1 MRQQASII
9 DPYRWVILS
18 LILLTNISSAV
29 IQLSGAPVQLTIAAE
44 MGLNAAQI
52 ATWINLPL
60 LAIALFSIPAG
71 IGIDYFGARKGL
83 TVGLLFMAIFG
94 VARGGAPSFPF
105 LCVVTFLFGVGQ
117 ALMLSGMP
125 KAVVEWFP
133 PSQIGRAIGVYTSGA
148 AIGTITV
155 FLIAP
160 ALFLNNWRGLFL
172 AAGGLA
178 SIACLAWLVLG
189 RSRVHSPGTVSRTR
203 LRHMGGTLLR
213 VASQKD
219 VLILVGI
226 CACTQVGMFS
236 WFAFG
241 FPFLVLVKGATEQT
255 AGAVV
260 SVTMVG
266 FLIGALVV
274 APLSDKIGRRRPF
287 FFFGGTLSGLL
298 LLLIYFLPL
307 GFLVWGAVFLIGGS
321 LGVLQVLLFA
331 IPLELEG
338 VSEEEVGA
346 CEGLIISLGFLAGI
360 LASPILGRVL
370 GDFETT
376 IASNF
381 LLVFG
386 LLGGVMLIG
395 AVLAMLL
402 RETGWKSPNATM
414 NQIGDS

>member
-1 MRQQASII
+1 
-9 DPYRWVILS
+9 
-18 LILLTNISSAV
+18 
-29 IQLSGAPVQLTIAAE
+29 
-44 MGLNAAQI
+44 
-52 ATWINLPL
+52 
-60 LAIALFSIPAG
+60 
-71 IGIDYFGARKGL
+71 
-83 TVGLLFMAIFG
+83 
-94 VARGGAPSFPF
+94 
-105 LCVVTFLFGVGQ
+105 
-117 ALMLSGMP
+117 
-125 KAVVEWFP
+125 
-133 PSQIGRAIGVYTSGA
+133 
-148 AIGTITV
+148 
-155 FLIAP
+155 
-160 ALFLNNWRGLFL
+160 
-172 AAGGLA
+172 
-178 SIACLAWLVLG
+178 
-189 RSRVHSPGTVSRTR
+189 
-203 LRHMGGTLLR
+203 MGGTLLR

>member
-1 MRQQASII
+1 MRQKVSAI
-9 DPYRWVILS
+9 DSYRLVILS

-29 IQLSGAPVQLTIAAE
+29 IQLSGAPVQLTIASE

-60 LAIALFSIPAG
+60 LAIALYSIPEG

-83 TVGLLFMAIFG
+83 AVGLILMAIFG
-94 VARGGAPSFPF
+94 LARGWAPSFAF
-105 LCVVTFLFGVGQ
+105 LCVVTFLFGIGQ

-125 KAVVEWFP
+125 KAVIEWFP
-133 PSQIGRAIGVYTSGA
+133 PSQIGRAIGIYTSGA
-148 AIGTITV
+148 AIGTIAV

-172 AAGGLA
+172 AAGSLA
-178 SIACLAWLVLG
+178 SIACLAWLILG
-189 RSRVHSPGTVSRTR
+189 RSRVYPPATTSKTG
-203 LRHMGGTLLR
+203 LRNMGGTLLR

-287 FFFGGTLSGLL
+287 FFSGGVLSGFL

-307 GFLVWGAVFLIGGS
+307 GFLLWGAVFLIGCS

-338 VSEEEVGA
+338 VSEEEIGA

-370 GDFETT
+370 GDFKTT
-376 IASNF
+376 IASDF
-381 LLVFG
+381 LLVLG
-386 LLGGVMLIG
+386 LLGSVMLLG
-395 AVLAMLL
+395 AVLAILL
-402 RETGWKSPNATM
+402 GETGWKNSSSEVS
-414 NQIGDS
+414 QIGNP